1 MILTEN
7 QFFFVLLLIAAAT
20 GYARGWHREIIT
32 TAVVLGCVLFLTI
45 GGGDVLAQLLFVA
58 VPDVVRGGAMRLN
71 FTNATP
77 NPTVDAITL
86 LVFTVL
92 GHLAGTRYGTAAK
105 SPQHRLSGMIA
116 GAVTGLALVYYI
128 TRKLLP
134 VTTIG
139 VTSPSPTLVTTWVI
153 ALFGLGLMLLL
164 FIALVRK

>member
-7 QFFFVLLLIAAAT
+7 QFFFVLLLIAAVT

-45 GGGDVLAQLLFVA
+45 GGGDVLAQILFVA
-58 VPDVVRGGAMRLN
+58 IPDVLRGDPLRLN

-77 NPTVDAITL
+77 NPAVDAITL
-86 LVFTVL
+86 TVFTVL
-92 GHLAGTRYGTAAK
+92 GHLAGSRFGAAPK
-105 SPQHRLSGMIA
+105 SSQHRLSGMIA

-134 VTTIG
+134 VTTFG
-139 VTSPSPTLVTTWVI
+139 VTSPSSSLVTTWVI
-153 ALFGLGLMLLL
+153 ALFGLGLILLL
-164 FIALVRK
+164 FIALVRR

>member
-1 MILTEN
+1 MILNEN

-32 TAVVLGCVLFLTI
+32 TAVTLGAVLFLTI

-58 VPDVVRGGAMRLN
+58 LPEFLRGGGLRVN

-77 NPTVDAITL
+77 NPLVDAITL
-86 LVFTVL
+86 TVFTVL
-92 GHLAGTRYGTAAK
+92 GHFAGTRYGAAPK

-134 VTTIG
+134 VTTFG
-139 VTSPSPTLVTTWVI
+139 VTSPSSTLVTTWVI

-164 FIALVRK
+164 FIALIRR